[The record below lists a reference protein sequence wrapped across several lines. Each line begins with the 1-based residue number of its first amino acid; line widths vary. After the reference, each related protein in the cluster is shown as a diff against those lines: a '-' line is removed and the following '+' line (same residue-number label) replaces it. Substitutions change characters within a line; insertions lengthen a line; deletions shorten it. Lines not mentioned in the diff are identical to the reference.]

1 MKLTGTKTTPSR
13 AVANDKTTNCQ
24 QLCDSSAS
32 RPPFFRPLAARAA
45 AVSDTAASS
54 SANVSRVSPPT
65 MASLPGTHDLADP
78 VDQAI
83 VATRKAVFP
92 EHGLMPEL

>member
-65 MASLPGTHDLADP
+65 MASLPGLWWCRGPGCERGEPVLAERGEP
-78 VDQAI
+78 VLA
-83 VATRKAVFP
+83 
-92 EHGLMPEL
+92 GGSG